1 MPTQTL
7 VTFRLVR
14 RMISIQV
21 DISGTYTVAVASRAE
36 AWIETKLSIEQQLNT
51 ERVASRAEAWIET
64 RSERG

>member
-36 AWIETKLSIEQQLNT
+36 AWIETT
-51 ERVASRAEAWIET
+51 ETWIGATPYVVASRAEARIET
-64 RSERG
+64 V